1 MKNIFT
7 KAGKEY
13 EKGLSLI
20 EVLITIAVLA
30 IVAAISLPIITAS
43 IQRTQIDAHKSEML
57 LTADTIKSSIAGMGG
72 VRIGNDP
79 NFNLG
84 GGTIQSYIRI
94 NAKQDT
100 RFRFDRQNE
109 NAFYTVSPSRVTRI
123 VSIGQGTQEDP
134 YTGFCL
140 TAWVGDV
147 NLELYSN
154 STQVTEYTKDA
165 DPNLPCGLKPG
176 PISVPAPP
184 TLSPSGAMSVL
195 SDTVATV
202 AFNYPSG
209 DDVGGEDWTG
219 LEIVEARV
227 TCTSSDG
234 GQTRIVTDSFP
245 RSTITITGL
254 TPQKIYSCTVAA
266 RNDGFVTTD
275 PNAWS
280 DESETTDSFYMPN
293 APLAV
298 ITPGVGDPGV
308 QINLS
313 WGLETDPYAFPA
325 GYSVN
330 DPWYGGRM
338 LIDDYE
344 ISYLKGCNADNTLN
358 IDTRNIPVENPDLQQ
373 VRTGPL
379 ATNNYNLTVPDHN
392 IELGEEY
399 YVWIRAINDAGPE
412 ETPGNYVG
420 FGQVRDVWS
429 AVGCAKTGTI
439 PSVMITS
446 STQAEQS
453 NAISGSTDL
462 SGYLEYTWLV
472 ASPTG
477 TGTASAWFN
486 GGLPITHYE
495 WQIDLSPDFDS
506 TEGDGKYVGTVANG
520 KQLTHSGEQYI
531 AQKLNTKEQNVPPL
545 PTSTVYYL
553 QIRACNQL
561 GCQEGW
567 NNPPAQGATS
577 STPPPPESVNAEVDE
592 NGNAVVTWSSGN

>member
-30 IVAAISLPIITAS
+30 IVAAISLPIITSS

-84 GGTIQSYIRI
+84 GGTLDSYIRV
-94 NAKQDT
+94 NANQDK

-123 VSIGQGTQEDP
+123 VAVGQGTQEDP
-134 YTGFCL
+134 YTGFCM

-154 STQVTEYTKDA
+154 SSEVTEYTKDA
-165 DPNLPCGLKPG
+165 NPNLPCGLKPG

-195 SDTVATV
+195 SDSVATI
-202 AFNYPSG
+202 AFNYPEG
-209 DDVGGEDWTG
+209 DDVGGEDWTQ

-234 GQTRIVTDSFP
+234 GTTRVVTDSFP

-280 DESETTDSFYMPN
+280 DESEATDSFYMPN

-298 ITPGVGDPGV
+298 ITPGVGQPGV

-344 ISYLKGCNADNTLN
+344 ISYLKGCTANNALG
-358 IDTRNIPVENPDLQQ
+358 IDTSTIPVGNAGLQQ

-379 ATNNYNLTVPDHN
+379 AANNYTLTVPDHS

-412 ETPGNYVG
+412 ETAGNYVG

-439 PSVMITS
+439 PSTMDIAIS
-446 STQAEQS
+446 PQG
-453 NAISGSTDL
+453 NAIEGTNNL
-462 SGYLEYTWLV
+462 SGQIRYTWLV

-477 TGTASAWFN
+477 AGTASSWFN
-486 GGLPITHYE
+486 GGLPILSYE
-495 WQIDLSPDFDS
+495 WEIDLSPDFDS
-506 TEGDGKYVGTVANG
+506 TVGDGKFVGTLA
-520 KQLTHSGEQYI
+520 HSGEQSTT
-531 AQKLNTKEQNVPPL
+531 QTLNSSNNL
-545 PTSTVYYL
+545 PVSTVYYL
-553 QIRACNQL
+553 RIKACNQL
-561 GCQEGW
+561 GCSADW
-567 NNPPAQGATS
+567 ANPPGQGATS
-577 STPPPPESVNAEVDE
+577 STPPPPETVTAEVDE
-592 NGNAVVTWSSGN
+592 NGDAVVTWTSGN